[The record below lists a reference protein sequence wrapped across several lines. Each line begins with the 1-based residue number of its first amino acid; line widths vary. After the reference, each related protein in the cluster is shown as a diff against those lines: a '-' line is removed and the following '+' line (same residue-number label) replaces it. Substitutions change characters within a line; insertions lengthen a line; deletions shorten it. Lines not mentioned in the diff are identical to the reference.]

1 MDNLPSTAM
10 GALRSLA
17 STQVQVD
24 VFSDQVIESVRSGEV
39 DPLEV
44 LVQIR
49 AFEKAAERI
58 IKELRDNFVTAAAR
72 YNGVPFILNGNKIE
86 VSEAGT
92 SYNYADTGDPVWAQC
107 DAIANTAIERRKE
120 REAFLRA
127 IKEPVTIVDEG
138 SGEIVKVMPPP
149 KKSTTTVKVSIR

>member
-1 MDNLPSTAM
+1 MNELPATAM

-49 AFEKAAERI
+49 AFEKSAERI
-58 IKELRDNFVTAAAR
+58 VKELRDNFVTAASKH
-72 YNGVPFILNGNKIE
+72 GGPFVLNGNKIE
-86 VSEAGT
+86 VSEAGV
-92 SYNYADTGDPVWAQC
+92 SYDYAATGDPVWSQC

-149 KKSTTTVKVSIR
+149 KRSTTTVKVSIR

>member
-1 MDNLPSTAM
+1 MQGEATTAM

-17 STQVQVD
+17 TTQVQCD
-24 VFSDQVIESVRSGEV
+24 IFSDQIIQSVKSGET

-49 AFEKAAERI
+49 AFERAADRI
-58 IKELRDNFVTAAAR
+58 LKELRDNFITAANKYPGNTFELA
-72 YNGVPFILNGNKIE
+72 GNKLE
-86 VSEAGT
+86 KAEAGVV
-92 SYNYADTGDPVWAQC
+92 YNYAATGDPVWSQC

-127 IKEPVTIVDEG
+127 VKEPVTIVDEG
-138 SGEIVKVMPPP
+138 TGEIIKIVPPP
-149 KKSTTTVKVSIR
+149 KKSTTTIKVTIK